1 MEKRIYFSLAMVA
14 TITAILTA
22 SLVAW
27 LFFDVY
33 NSNINYGHYDMADK
47 ILSIIPVT
55 IGILVFILIVL
66 YMVAHILTNKIIE
79 PIYIAAESIQ
89 SIFSGNEIK
98 YADVYEELQPFLKAI
113 ENQKLEIENYIA
125 ELKKS
130 ERYRRD
136 FTANVSHELKTP
148 LTSINGFAEM
158 IATGNVSKE
167 DTIKFAK
174 IIHREGMRLLEL
186 IDSIINLSRI
196 ESESENKKMEL
207 VDVSH
212 IASEVISHL
221 QIKAESKKIDID
233 FISENISISGNR
245 RMIKDLL
252 YNLIDNAIKYN
263 KINGKVE
270 VSVRQEDNYCVIKVK
285 DTGIGIPEE
294 EQDKIFERFYMV
306 DKSRSKKLGSSG
318 LGLSIVKHI
327 VKYHNGRII
336 LNSQVDKGT
345 EIQVKI
351 PIKQAPS

>member
-14 TITAILTA
+14 TITAIIT
-22 SLVAW
+22 SSVVAW
-27 LFFDVY
+27 LFFDIYYSDIGY
-33 NSNINYGHYDMADK
+33 NNYDITAK

-66 YMVAHILTNKIIE
+66 YMVAHILTNKIIS
-79 PIYIAAESIQ
+79 PIYIAAENIQ
-89 SIFSGNEIK
+89 SILSGNEVKHI
-98 YADVYEELQPFLKAI
+98 DVHEELEPFLKTI
-113 ENQKLEIENYIA
+113 QNQRVEIENYIS
-125 ELKKS
+125 ELKKA

-158 IATGNVSKE
+158 IATGKVSRE
-167 DTIKFAK
+167 DTIKFAN

-196 ESESENKKMEL
+196 ESQSHDQEMEL
-207 VDVSH
+207 INISD
-212 IASEVISHL
+212 IAKEVISHL
-221 QIKAESKKIDID
+221 RIKAEIK
-233 FISENISISGNR
+233 SIELVYSDQSVSILGNR

-252 YNLIDNAIKYN
+252 YNLVDNAIKYN
-263 KINGKVE
+263 KPRGKVE
-270 VSVRQEDNYCVIKVK
+270 VHIMEEDNYCVIEVK

-294 EQDKIFERFYMV
+294 EQDKVFERFYMV
-306 DKSRSKKLGSSG
+306 DKSRSKKLGGSG

-327 VKYHNGRII
+327 VKYHNGNIS
-336 LNSQVDKGT
+336 LKSQVGKGT

-351 PIKQAPS
+351 PIRKV